1 MRFPIKQTVAVA
13 RHMAR
18 EKKLKTKRFPLVLM
32 LEPLHACNLTC
43 EGCGRIREYQDTV
56 SRQVTLEACLKA
68 ADDCRA
74 PVVSICGGEP
84 LIYKDIKPLTEGLL
98 QKGRVVYLCTNGTL
112 LDKKLELFTPNKMF
126 NFNIHLDG
134 LERTHDLI
142 VGKPG
147 VFRQVIENIKLAKS
161 KGFTVCTNTTIY
173 QETSPEEVEDLMEQL
188 RLLKVDGML
197 LSPSFSYTD
206 VENKQVFLT
215 REEINAKFKAISK
228 FIKRYRSWS
237 TPLYLDFLRGERA
250 FKCTPWG
257 NVTYNIKGWKAPC
270 YLITDGHFDTYED
283 FIAGVD
289 WDRYQ
294 EGRDPRC
301 ANCMLHSGFES
312 TVALETASSWRDMA
326 RMAWW
331 TLF

>member
-1 MRFPIKQTVAVA
+1 MS
-13 RHMAR
+13 R
-18 EKKLKTKRFPLVLM
+18 EKKLGTKHYPLVLM

-56 SRQVTLEACLKA
+56 SSQVPLDDCLKA
-68 ADDCRA
+68 IDDCRA

-84 LIYKDIKPLTEGLL
+84 LIYKDIKPLVEKTL
-98 QKGRVVYLCTNGTL
+98 QRGRVVYLCTNGTL

-134 LERTHDLI
+134 LEKTHDLI
-142 VGKPG
+142 VGKTG
-147 VFRQVIENIKLAKS
+147 VFRQVIENIKLAKA

-173 QETSPEEVEDLMEQL
+173 HETSPEEVHDLLEEL
-188 RLLKVDGML
+188 KLLNVDGML

-215 REEINAKFKAISK
+215 RDEIHTKFKAISK
-228 FIKRYRSWS
+228 FIKNYRSWS
-237 TPLYLDFLRGERA
+237 TPLYMDFLKGERD
-250 FKCTPWG
+250 FNCTPWG

-270 YLITDGHFDTYED
+270 YLITDGHYKTYEE
-283 FIAGVD
+283 FMSSVD
-289 WDRYQ
+289 WEKYQ
-294 EGRDPRC
+294 SGKDPRC
-301 ANCMLHSGFES
+301 ANCMLHSGFEP
-312 TVALETASSWRDMA
+312 TVALETTGSWKDMA